1 MDQDRTKRKLT
12 AILSADVVGYSR
24 LMEEDE
30 AWTIKSLEENK
41 GLISELLEEY
51 KGRVVDAIGDNM
63 LAEFSSVTNAVEC
76 ALKIQKELRKRN
88 ANLIEE
94 RRMEFRIG
102 VNLGEVV
109 EEGGRIYGSGV
120 NVAAR
125 LERLTEPG
133 GICISRTAYDQVKRK
148 INIDYEYLG
157 EYEVKN
163 IKEPVRVYRIRIE
176 PEATTPLVKEK
187 KVRLRMWQRAALSV
201 IAIFIFGAVAIWYFS
216 LRQAPVVSDVK
227 EGPKTIAVLPFDNLS
242 PDPDQG
248 YFADGIAEEL
258 LNSLTRISELEVRGR
273 TSSFYFK
280 DRDEDLRTISEM
292 LNVAYILEGSVR
304 KAGEQVRISVQLINT
319 RKDAHIWSET
329 YEHTMEDIFA
339 IQDDIA
345 QSVADVLQITLGV
358 GELGRAP
365 GMTSN
370 ISAYDAFLAGRSLL
384 LQPGRENISQ
394 AIEQLEQAVALD
406 PDFAIGWRALAKAY
420 NQAVAWIPEKGEEL
434 AAKGK
439 VALSRVVELTPE
451 TDLALRIAASISGDR
466 AEVERLYKKAL
477 ALAPANFETN
487 DGYGVFLINMGRPTE
502 AIDYFRRLVRIEP
515 MDPGAHLS
523 LGLTYAFSGNS
534 DAAAMAMKKARELS
548 NQPALYNGSL
558 LVLALEENNRAL
570 IEEYVALTQNTEL
583 LGNINRAD
591 TRDINEV
598 MYALIDTP
606 EEAGAELRLFL
617 TDPAY
622 NNPMNR
628 AWVAVWASYF
638 GEFELALQ
646 VCRES
651 IGSDSTFIFQIWRP
665 IHKGM
670 RQLPEFKDFVRE
682 MGLLDYWRTSG
693 KWGDFCRP
701 IGEDDFECD

>member
-1 MDQDRTKRKLT
+1 
-12 AILSADVVGYSR
+12 
-24 LMEEDE
+24 
-30 AWTIKSLEENK
+30 
-41 GLISELLEEY
+41 
-51 KGRVVDAIGDNM
+51 
-63 LAEFSSVTNAVEC
+63 
-76 ALKIQKELRKRN
+76 
-88 ANLIEE
+88 
-94 RRMEFRIG
+94 
-102 VNLGEVV
+102 
-109 EEGGRIYGSGV
+109 
-120 NVAAR
+120 
-125 LERLTEPG
+125 
-133 GICISRTAYDQVKRK
+133 
-148 INIDYEYLG
+148 
-157 EYEVKN
+157 
-163 IKEPVRVYRIRIE
+163 
-176 PEATTPLVKEK
+176 
-187 KVRLRMWQRAALSV
+187 
-201 IAIFIFGAVAIWYFS
+201 
-216 LRQAPVVSDVK
+216 
-227 EGPKTIAVLPFDNLS
+227 
-242 PDPDQG
+242 
-248 YFADGIAEEL
+248 
-258 LNSLTRISELEVRGR
+258 
-273 TSSFYFK
+273 
-280 DRDEDLRTISEM
+280 
-292 LNVAYILEGSVR
+292 
-304 KAGEQVRISVQLINT
+304 
-319 RKDAHIWSET
+319 
-329 YEHTMEDIFA
+329 
-339 IQDDIA
+339 
-345 QSVADVLQITLGV
+345 
-358 GELGRAP
+358 
-365 GMTSN
+365 
-370 ISAYDAFLAGRSLL
+370 
-384 LQPGRENISQ
+384 
-394 AIEQLEQAVALD
+394 
-406 PDFAIGWRALAKAY
+406 
-420 NQAVAWIPEKGEEL
+420 
-434 AAKGK
+434 
-439 VALSRVVELTPE
+439 
-451 TDLALRIAASISGDR
+451 
-466 AEVERLYKKAL
+466 
-477 ALAPANFETN
+477 
-487 DGYGVFLINMGRPTE
+487 VFLINMGRPTE